1 MNNEAIVIQLLLQN
15 SPIWVAFMLGFVPAL
30 VAGVKQ
36 RPKTRC
42 GQVEFVDENG
52 GGPVRRCGYGTGSK
66 KADITAPCASAVLI
80 RRTDDE
86 FARSRRAVKL

>member
-1 MNNEAIVIQLLLQN
+1 MNDEAIVIQLLLQN

-42 GQVEFVDENG
+42 G
-52 GGPVRRCGYGTGSK
+52 
-66 KADITAPCASAVLI
+66 
-80 RRTDDE
+80 
-86 FARSRRAVKL
+86 

>member
-1 MNNEAIVIQLLLQN
+1 MNDEAIVIQLLLQN
-15 SPIWVAFMLGFVPAL
+15 SPAL

-66 KADITAPCASAVLI
+66 KADITAP
-80 RRTDDE
+80 
-86 FARSRRAVKL
+86 